1 MPEGLLFKFKLMI
14 YLLLISVVFILIN
27 KILGYLLRIVYN
39 DFLNWKLGILKKV
52 FHMFVIGVVFSV
64 WPQLRIITQISSHWK
79 LFS

>member
-14 YLLLISVVFILIN
+14 YLLLVSVVFILIN

-64 WPQLRIITQISSHWK
+64 WPQLRIITRISSHWK